1 MAKPKVGRPIKFED
15 KPLYFGM
22 KVTAQ
27 EKAAIKHLAQLR
39 NQPAS
44 QVILELVSSAIAES
58 HPPSQKRLTTAEL
71 RQLSDEAQTQLLQR
85 QAQAISEHQE
95 IDAYKSPAG
104 GNLVGQF

>member
-1 MAKPKVGRPIKFED
+1 MTKPKVGRPIKFED

-44 QVILELVSSAIAES
+44 QVILELVQTALAES
-58 HPPSQKRLTTAEL
+58 PSPSQQRLTTAEL
-71 RQLSDEAQTQLLQR
+71 RQLSPEAQAQLLQI
-85 QAQAISEHQE
+85 QAQAISEFQE
-95 IDAYKSPAG
+95 IDNDNEDIVDQAG
-104 GNLVGQF
+104 